1 MKSSTYLFL
10 IAIIFSLI
18 LKSSEGRGIWGARRK
33 RDEVEQNE
41 VENDGSFA
49 PPIKPASFEATKRR
63 FESKASDEIA
73 GALPSRDQ
81 ILNGINLY
89 IEMMEKVITAPEFES
104 MVTTE
109 AIKNMVNKIPALSAN
124 PEISALL
131 ESEQF
136 SDPAVLKQTVIQGI
150 SSVREYAN
158 QFADILSDPA
168 QINELIAQLP
178 AEMKDIVTG
187 MMSGDFSKL
196 KTMISNIPGLDRSQ
210 RKLLN
215 SMLDFKSNPS
225 AMKDSL
231 NEVLSD
237 PSQIET
243 ARLQMLNNPA
253 MAQML
258 GIPEDVLN
266 VLPLLLLLLLL
277 LLLSLL
283 FY

>member
-1 MKSSTYLFL
+1 
-10 IAIIFSLI
+10 
-18 LKSSEGRGIWGARRK
+18 
-33 RDEVEQNE
+33 
-41 VENDGSFA
+41 
-49 PPIKPASFEATKRR
+49 
-63 FESKASDEIA
+63 
-73 GALPSRDQ
+73 
-81 ILNGINLY
+81 
-89 IEMMEKVITAPEFES
+89 MMEKVITAPEFES

-136 SDPAVLKQTVIQGI
+136 SDPAILKQTVIQGI

-196 KTMISNIPGLDRSQ
+196 KSMISNIPGLDRSQ

-225 AMKDSL
+225 AMKDSI

-266 VLPLLLLLLLL
+266 VFIIIKIIIIIIIIILMLPYYIHFNPNIFMTKYMHF
-277 LLLSLL
+277 L
-283 FY
+283 FFS